1 MKKHIAGLFGFA
13 LLLAAA
19 CAHAQITQTVRVQV
33 PFTVTRAQ
41 TTIKLGTTSWGYLIV
56 PVAINGS
63 GPYPFLLDTGSNRTL
78 VRNEL
83 LDTLGISSK
92 ELIPANMTAGVS
104 YLHPTVAES
113 VTVAGLTVHG
123 LGVEGIDA
131 DQISRLRISI
141 QGVLGEDFL
150 KHFDILI
157 DNHRKTLTLGNAS
170 DLAGSLTGDHLP
182 LSFSGMR
189 SGHSTADRLV
199 LGLKLP
205 SSQTMTRFLI
215 DSGTNYATVFPS
227 KAMPY
232 NGRAM
237 PGGTLLTFNGNS
249 RCHIDFVTLSFGS
262 NTFRDLRLASCEG
275 RTREKVDVDGML
287 PTSIFDRLFI
297 SHAGGYA
304 IANPRSLKPSG
315 DAY

>member
-19 CAHAQITQTVRVQV
+19 SAYAQTTQTVRVQV
-33 PFTVTRAQ
+33 PFSGTRAQ
-41 TTIKLGTTSWGYLIV
+41 TTIKLGASSWGYLIV

-78 VRNEL
+78 VRNGL

-92 ELIPANMTAGVS
+92 KLTPVNMAADVGYLRTA
-104 YLHPTVAES
+104 VAES
-113 VTVAGLTVHG
+113 VTVAGLSLHG
-123 LGVEGIDA
+123 IEVEGIDA

-157 DNHRKTLTLGNAS
+157 DNHAKTLTLGNAS
-170 DLAGSLTGDHLP
+170 DLTRSLTGDHLP

-205 SSQTMTRFLI
+205 SSQATKQFLI
-215 DSGTNYATVFPS
+215 DSGTNYAAVFPS
-227 KAMPY
+227 RAMPY
-232 NGRAM
+232 NRAM
-237 PGGTLLTFNGNS
+237 PGVTLHTFNGNS

-275 RTREKVDVDGML
+275 LTREKVDVDGML

-304 IANPRSLKPSG
+304 IANPRSIKPSG